1 MLLHSPSFE
10 RLLHHIMSTA
20 NIQYPPAVHPYHGE
34 SAQNPTI
41 TSVQPRAGTTMA
53 VETDNDTGRTG
64 KAERLRGGCVPCP
77 VCAESLVCTHL
88 TQLNVAPRTE
98 ACVGSSRYRSVVAEE
113 NRVVPAARKY
123 AIIRAGGHQQVL
135 HHISLWV

>member
-1 MLLHSPSFE
+1 
-10 RLLHHIMSTA
+10 MSTA
-20 NIQYPPAVHPYHGE
+20 NIEYPPAAHLYHGE

-41 TSVQPRAGTTMA
+41 TSVQPRGGITMA
-53 VETDNDTGRTG
+53 VETGNDTARTG

-77 VCAESLVCTHL
+77 VCAESLVCTQL
-88 TQLNVAPRTE
+88 TQLNVALRTE

-113 NRVVPAARKY
+113 NRVVPVARKC
-123 AIIRAGGHQQVL
+123 AAIRAGGQQQDL